1 MTEYRG
7 CELPEDLW
15 YDLDYL
21 WARPN
26 EDGTFTIG
34 LTDPAQTMA
43 GRVVAATFRKPGTQ
57 RRAGRHLGTLESG
70 KWVGGIPAPFDGTI
84 ERVNPQVEAD
94 PGLVNV
100 APYGD
105 AWLMDLRPDDLQAAY
120 ARLTRGPAAIEAL
133 RAWIDK
139 YDLQCMRCTQE
150 P

>member
-7 CELPEDLW
+7 CELPENLW

-26 EDGTFTIG
+26 GDGTFTIG

-43 GRVVAATFRKPGTQ
+43 GRVVAATFRKAGTH

-84 ERVNPQVEAD
+84 ERVNTAVEND

-100 APYGD
+100 APYTD
-105 AWLMDLRPDDLQAAY
+105 AWLMVLRPDDEQSVY
-120 ARLTRGPAAIEAL
+120 AHLATGEHAVEAL

-139 YDLQCMRCTQE
+139 YDLQCMRCTQ
-150 P
+150 

>member
-1 MTEYRG
+1 MSEYHG

-26 EDGTFTIG
+26 DNGTFTIG

-43 GRVVAATFRKPGTQ
+43 GRVVAATFRKPGTHPA
-57 RRAGRHLGTLESG
+57 RGPPPGTLESG

-84 ERVNPQVEAD
+84 ERVNPAVVND

-100 APYGD
+100 APCRIAKRHCNNRY
-105 AWLMDLRPDDLQAAY
+105 R
-120 ARLTRGPAAIEAL
+120 REAGN
-133 RAWIDK
+133 RTHR
-139 YDLQCMRCTQE
+139 RCFCGK
-150 P
+150 

>member
-1 MTEYRG
+1 MSEYHG

-26 EDGTFTIG
+26 DDGTFTIG

-43 GRVVAATFRKPGTQ
+43 GRVVAATFRKPGTH

-84 ERVNPQVEAD
+84 ERVNPAVVND
-94 PGLVNV
+94 PGHRVRDPV
-100 APYGD
+100 
-105 AWLMDLRPDDLQAAY
+105 PD
-120 ARLTRGPAAIEAL
+120 GPAGRHPL
-133 RAWIDK
+133 PDRRGR
-139 YDLQCMRCTQE
+139 DLDGRNLDH
-150 P
+150 PDRPG

>member
-1 MTEYRG
+1 MAEYCG

-26 EDGTFTIG
+26 DDGTFTLG

-43 GRVVAATFRKPGTQ
+43 GRVVAATFRKPGTH
-57 RRAGRHLGTLESG
+57 RGAGRNLATLESG
-70 KWVGGIPAPFDGTI
+70 KWVGGVPAPFDGTI
-84 ERVNPQVEAD
+84 ASINPAVEND

-105 AWLMDLRPDDLQAAY
+105 AWLVRIRPDDPEAPWR
-120 ARLTRGPAAIEAL
+120 RLKRGPEAIAAL
-133 RAWIDK
+133 KAWIDK
-139 YDLQCMRCTQE
+139 YRLQCMRCTQ
-150 P
+150 

>member
-7 CELPEDLW
+7 CELPENLW

-26 EDGTFTIG
+26 GDGTFTIG

-43 GRVVAATFRKPGTQ
+43 GRVVAATFRKAGTH

-84 ERVNPQVEAD
+84 ERVNTAVENN

-100 APYGD
+100 APYTD
-105 AWLMDLRPDDLQAAY
+105 AWLMVLRPDDEQSVY
-120 ARLTRGPAAIEAL
+120 AHLATGEHAVEAL

-139 YDLQCMRCTQE
+139 YDLQCMRCTQ
-150 P
+150 